1 MPEEIIFDKTLDTGT
16 LYRAEEDKYFVIEK
30 VGTNS
35 TAKPTYL
42 EVDGK
47 RVLEIFDT
55 IAPLKKASSNLLGM
69 LDISDNPIIVPPTK
83 TFVFYGSSSSVMRI
97 VGKLGKIVPPEAM
110 PGGYAARF
118 AEQHKAI
125 ISFLYGAY
133 SFQAATQ
140 VDANT
145 RVNVINWDC
154 PIGEEWKFD
163 RFLGVEAWKSD
174 NSAAA
179 DLKFYVE
186 VEGIRYDVVQSA
198 LCPLGFSAGS
208 APFPPRDAVNKEPF
222 DVSKLNLVFIPGK
235 TLKIDAE
242 NPSTLSAPSAGVA
255 WQFRVVLVG
264 TKSLKTI

>member
-1 MPEEIIFDKTLDTGT
+1 MPEEIIFDKTLDSGT

-30 VGTNS
+30 VGTDS
-35 TAKPTYL
+35 TLKPTYL

-47 RVLEIFDT
+47 RVLEIYDV
-55 IAPLKKASSNLLGM
+55 IAPLKKTSLNLLGM
-69 LDISDNPIIVPPTK
+69 LDISDRPIIVPPTK
-83 TFVFYGSSSSVMRI
+83 TFVFYGSSGSKMRI

-125 ISFLYGAY
+125 ISYLYGAY
-133 SFQAATQ
+133 TFPAATA
-140 VDANT
+140 VSAGT
-145 RVNVINWDC
+145 RQNVINWDC

-163 RFLGVEAWKSD
+163 RFLGVEAWTTD
-174 NSAAA
+174 NSSSG

-208 APFPPRDAVNKEPF
+208 APLPPRGGVNNEPF
-222 DVSKLNLVFIPGK
+222 DVSKLNLVFVPGK

-242 NPSTLSAPSAGVA
+242 NVTALAAPAAGIS
-255 WQFRVVLVG
+255 WEYRVVLVG